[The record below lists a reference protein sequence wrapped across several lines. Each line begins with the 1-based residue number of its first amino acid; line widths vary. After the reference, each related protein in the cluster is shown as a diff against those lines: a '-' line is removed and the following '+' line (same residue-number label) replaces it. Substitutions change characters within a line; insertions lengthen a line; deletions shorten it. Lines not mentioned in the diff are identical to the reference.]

1 MRGLVMLF
9 GVLAANAASAGE
21 IKLAAA
27 DGTVLHAVEYGA
39 GANGVVLIHDKGR
52 SAADFAWYG
61 DRLAAS
67 GFHVVAVDLRGH
79 GGSKPPDL
87 LTDLDYPKMTSDVA
101 AAVAYLK
108 AKGATKVALVGDKL
122 GANLA
127 IVEAADDVS
136 VTNVIALSAGLNVAG
151 VTVSAAVEKYGTRPL
166 LLVAS
171 AEDAYA
177 TRTAGLL
184 EEKAKG
190 EKHYEILEDAG
201 SGVKM
206 LNKAPSLEPVMLSW
220 LNGTYFQKPGAK
232 AEAGAPAVGLETQGI
247 QTTGAKYGDAE
258 KTPPPPPAPPVDLD
272 DE

>member
-1 MRGLVMLF
+1 MRGVAMLL
-9 GVLAANAASAGE
+9 GLLAAGSASAGE

-27 DGTVLHAVEYGA
+27 DGTALHAVEYGS

-52 SAADFAWYG
+52 SATDFSWYSEK
-61 DRLAAS
+61 LASA

-79 GGSKPPDL
+79 GGSKPPDV
-87 LTDLDYPKMTSDVA
+87 LTDLDYPKMTGDVA

-108 AKGATKVALVGDKL
+108 SKGATKVALIGDKL

-127 IVEAADDVS
+127 IVEAADDLT

-151 VTVSAAVEKYGTRPL
+151 VTVSTAIEKYGTRPL

-184 EEKAKG
+184 EEKALG
-190 EKHYEILEDAG
+190 EKHFEILENAG
-201 SGVKM
+201 SGIKM
-206 LNKAPSLEPVMLSW
+206 LNKTPSLEPVMLSW

-232 AEAGAPAVGLETQGI
+232 PDGTTPTVGIETQGI
-247 QTTGAKYGDAE
+247 QTTGAKYGDA
-258 KTPPPPPAPPVDLD
+258 PPPEKPKGPVDLD
-272 DE
+272 E